1 MIDCSLIKIIE
12 KITVISLSI
21 GYIIWLWYA
30 NRDGRPVF
38 KYNKKINQGRN
49 NEIN

>member
-1 MIDCSLIKIIE
+1 MIDYKFITIIE
-12 KITVISLSI
+12 EIVVISLSV
-21 GYIIWLWYA
+21 GYIIWLWCA

-38 KYNKKINQGRN
+38 KYNKKIKQGRN